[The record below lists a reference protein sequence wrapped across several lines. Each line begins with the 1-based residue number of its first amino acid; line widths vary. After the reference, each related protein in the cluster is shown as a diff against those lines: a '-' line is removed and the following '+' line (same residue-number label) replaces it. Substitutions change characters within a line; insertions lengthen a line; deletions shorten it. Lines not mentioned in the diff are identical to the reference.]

1 MELCYCK
8 PDTNLSHFKLSCIDI
23 TIHCSMPSIIL
34 SIDEV
39 VTSISNVCTSFHVYM
54 TKDSSD
60 WIFVITVLTF
70 LISILCTAKVYKRKR
85 RELFIVCQDSHFNL
99 KVASSL
105 SLKIGDYEPPW
116 WYNRHFGTMIP
127 FGYNPGITYEREIFT
142 EEDACFAVDWFPRKP
157 DIDTTLGRTIKICV
171 FYPGL
176 GLGSQNV
183 ITPYFSYCYQIQRTI
198 SLCLYNLSF
207 TTAFVEICPTICSG
221 YVEGRILLGYR
232 DITRSRHSIEN
243 FTVCVATW
251 CIVAVSL
258 FYFFR

>member
-1 MELCYCK
+1 M
-8 PDTNLSHFKLSCIDI
+8 S
-23 TIHCSMPSIIL
+23 SIIL
-34 SIDEV
+34 SFGNAV
-39 VTSISNVCTSFHVYM
+39 SSMGNVCTSFNSFM
-54 TKDSSD
+54 KEDSSD
-60 WIFVITVLTF
+60 WMFFTTVLTF

-127 FGYNPGITYEREIFT
+127 FGYNPAITYEREIFT

-157 DIDTTLGRTIKICV
+157 DLDSTLGRTIKICV

-183 ITPYFSYCYQIQRTI
+183 TMFFLSYFLQVLTNAASVVVKFSPPFYLQKFAQQFVLAMSKEGFYSAIITSRGVDIPLKTSR
-198 SLCLYNLSF
+198 
-207 TTAFVEICPTICSG
+207 
-221 YVEGRILLGYR
+221 YV
-232 DITRSRHSIEN
+232 
-243 FTVCVATW
+243 
-251 CIVAVSL
+251 
-258 FYFFR
+258 

>member
-1 MELCYCK
+1 MANIL
-8 PDTNLSHFKLSCIDI
+8 LSFGEIVR
-23 TIHCSMPSIIL
+23 TIG
-34 SIDEV
+34 
-39 VTSISNVCTSFHVYM
+39 NVCTSFHSFM

-60 WIFVITVLTF
+60 WIFLITVLTF
-70 LISILCTAKVYKRKR
+70 LLSILCTAKVYTRKR

-127 FGYNPGITYEREIFT
+127 FGYNPAITYEREIFT

-157 DIDTTLGRTIKICV
+157 DLDSTLGRTIKICV

-183 ITPYFSYCYQIQRTI
+183 IMRSFQNETKCKQI
-198 SLCLYNLSF
+198 SL
-207 TTAFVEICPTICSG
+207 
-221 YVEGRILLGYR
+221 
-232 DITRSRHSIEN
+232 
-243 FTVCVATW
+243 
-251 CIVAVSL
+251 
-258 FYFFR
+258 